1 MNIVFITIVV
11 ITIIGIFAAVVLYF
25 VAKRFHVY
33 EDPKIG
39 EIESCLPGAN
49 CGGCGRSGCHDFA
62 VACASAKTLDD
73 LACPVGG
80 QETMS
85 KISEIVGLSA
95 KALSP
100 QVAII
105 RCNGTCEN
113 RPHTSN
119 YEGVGSCAIEGALYE
134 GETDCIY
141 GCLGGGD
148 CVAVCPYDAMSMNE
162 ETGLPTVD
170 YSKCVGCGKCVQA
183 CPRHIPEL
191 VKRHEV
197 MVYVACG
204 NKDKGPLATKV
215 CSVSCIG
222 CGKCVRV
229 CQQGAVKVTD
239 FLARIDR
246 DVCTA
251 CGECIVACPRHSIL
265 CKQKIE
271 D

>member
-1 MNIVFITIVV
+1 MNVVLITIAVTTV
-11 ITIIGIFAAVVLYF
+11 IGLIAAVVLYF
-25 VAKRFHVY
+25 VAKKFHVH
-33 EDPKIG
+33 EDPRIA
-39 EIESCLPGAN
+39 EIEELLPGAN

-62 VACASAKTLDD
+62 VACATASSLEG
-73 LACPVGG
+73 LSCPVGG
-80 QETMS
+80 QTAMNGIA
-85 KISEIVGLSA
+85 KIVGLASSSV
-95 KALSP
+95 SP
-100 QVAII
+100 KVAII

-113 RPHTSN
+113 RPHTSH

-148 CVAVCPYDAMSMNE
+148 CVAACPYEAMSLDE
-162 ETGLPTVD
+162 DTGLPVVD
-170 YSKCVGCGKCVQA
+170 YSKCVGCGKCVAA

-191 VKRHEV
+191 VKRHET

-204 NKDKGPLATKV
+204 NRDKGALATKV

-222 CGKCVRV
+222 CGKCVRT
-229 CQQGAVKVTD
+229 CQHNAIKVTD

-246 DVCTA
+246 DVCVA

-265 CKQKIE
+265 CKPKIE
-271 D
+271 M